1 MHSNVTFHSE
11 DLHMQYRH
19 LTDAVRGLMPRLA
32 LAASVV
38 AIVPAAAQAQ
48 ERIYANDELTTKP
61 RIASMTRTAQLVQRS
76 YPDKLKTA
84 GVDGTVQVQM
94 VVGPDGK
101 VEPGTVEV
109 VAATVPALG
118 EAAREVAGKIE
129 FQPGKVNDAP
139 VRARVLL
146 PIVYKAQ

>member
-1 MHSNVTFHSE
+1 
-11 DLHMQYRH
+11 MQYRH
-19 LTDAVRGLMPRLA
+19 LTDAARGLMIRIA

-38 AIVPAAAQAQ
+38 IVAPAAIQAQ
-48 ERIYANDELTTKP
+48 DRVYTVEELTTKP
-61 RIASMTRTAQLVQRS
+61 KVASMTRTAQLVQRS
-76 YPDKLKTA
+76 YPDKLKSA
-84 GVDGTVQVQM
+84 GVDGTVQVQF

-101 VEPGTVEV
+101 VEPGSIEV

-118 EAAREVAGKIE
+118 DAAREVAGKIE

-146 PIVYKAQ
+146 PIVYKAR